1 MAVNA
6 QKEQIQIEKMETA
19 RNLRRTTFDFEKENI
34 LTKQLLSSKK
44 IQLETYQQ
52 FNKELKS
59 KVAAMKK
66 QVESQKDVI
75 ILKST
80 EIVRLK
86 MKNDDIKAKAKA
98 LNEQLEASTTE
109 NSQLKAKITGLSK
122 MDLSEVVSICAD
134 KTISE
139 GETIQSLNL
148 ELDNTDRQK
157 IQSY

>member
-1 MAVNA
+1 M
-6 QKEQIQIEKMETA
+6 
-19 RNLRRTTFDFEKENI
+19 RRTTFDFEHESI
-34 LTKQLLSSKK
+34 LAKQLLSSKK

-59 KVAAMKK
+59 KVAALKK
-66 QVESQKDVI
+66 QIESQKDVI

-86 MKNDDIKAKAKA
+86 MKNDDIRAQAKA

-122 MDLSEVVSICAD
+122 MDLSEVASQSPD
-134 KTISE
+134 KTTSDA
-139 GETIQSLNL
+139 GTIKSLNF
-148 ELDNTDRQK
+148 ELDNTDR
-157 IQSY
+157 

>member
-1 MAVNA
+1 M
-6 QKEQIQIEKMETA
+6 
-19 RNLRRTTFDFEKENI
+19 RRTTFDFEHESI
-34 LTKQLLSSKK
+34 LAKQLLSSKK

-59 KVAAMKK
+59 KVAALKK
-66 QVESQKDVI
+66 QIESQKDVI

-86 MKNDDIKAKAKA
+86 MKNDDIIAQAKA

-122 MDLSEVVSICAD
+122 MDLSEVASQSPD
-134 KTISE
+134 KTTSDA
-139 GETIQSLNL
+139 GTIKSLNF
-148 ELDNTDRQK
+148 ELDNTDR
-157 IQSY
+157 